1 MSNTTR
7 QRARQK
13 ARALT
18 PEEILA
24 LPASVDLETAGFALG
39 GLSRTTT
46 FGMYHRGEFPCTVL
60 KLGNQYRVPR
70 IELLRLLGLN
80 EHDAEDSAIAEP
92 A

>member
-1 MSNTTR
+1 MSKPTR
-7 QRARQK
+7 PRSRQK

-18 PEEILA
+18 TEEILA
-24 LPASVDLETAGFALG
+24 LPASVDLETAGFAVG

-46 FGMYHRGEFPCTVL
+46 FDLYHRGEFPCTVL

-80 EHDAEDSAIAEP
+80 EHDAEESAVAES